1 MRYSIGV
8 LVAVILWSLSFVWT
22 KGVLE
27 YLSPL
32 MLISMRV
39 LIAALLLGGF
49 SLVSGRMQKVSRR
62 DKKIFMALSLVE
74 PVGYFLF
81 ETSGIRFVTP
91 TLACVI
97 ISAIPMLTP
106 FFAAAINGERPLRRE
121 WAGLGISMTG
131 VLTVL
136 MSDGWESFGGR
147 LTGVLLLF
155 GAVATSIIYTLVIQ
169 RLTRRYNS
177 FTIVSWENIFAVVYL
192 IPLLLLFDRGGVTG
206 LAFSWD
212 WAWGVLALGVLCS
225 CAAFVLYADGIRAL
239 GVTRTS
245 MFVNL
250 MPGMTA
256 IASFFI
262 LGEQLSV
269 VKIAGITI
277 TVMGLMIGMG
287 LIKSGVKLQRII
299 TGVKIR

>member
-1 MRYSIGV
+1 M
-8 LVAVILWSLSFVWT
+8 LWSLSFVWT

-39 LIAALLLGGF
+39 LIAAVLLGGF
-49 SLVSGRMQKVSRR
+49 SILSGRMQKVSRSDR
-62 DKKIFMALSLVE
+62 KIFMGLSLAE
-74 PVGYFLF
+74 PVVYFLF
-81 ETSGIRFVTP
+81 ETSGLRYVTP

-97 ISAIPMLTP
+97 ISTIPMLTP
-106 FFAAAINGERPLRRE
+106 LFAAAVNGERPLRRE
-121 WAGLGISMTG
+121 WAGLGISMAG
-131 VLTVL
+131 VLIVV

-147 LTGVLLLF
+147 LTGVFLLF
-155 GAVATSIIYTLVIQ
+155 GAVAASIVYTLTIQ

-177 FTIVSWENIFAVVYL
+177 FTIVSWENFYALIYL
-192 IPLLLLFDRGGVTG
+192 IPLLVLFDRGGVAG
-206 LAFSWD
+206 LVFSWD

-225 CAAFVLYADGIRAL
+225 CVSFVLYADGIREL

-256 IASFFI
+256 VASFFI
-262 LGEQLSV
+262 LGEYLPV
-269 VKIAGITI
+269 VKIAGIAV
-277 TVMGLMIGMG
+277 TVLGLMIGTG
-287 LIKSGVKLQRII
+287 LIRLGVK
-299 TGVKIR
+299 